1 MIDNKRCAA
10 VVLAAGRGKRM
21 GADRPKQFL
30 ELAGK
35 PVICYCLDTMEN
47 SLIDEI
53 VLVTGEEEIAF
64 CRDEIVGR
72 YGYRKVTKIIPGGAE
87 RYQSVALG
95 LRAVEN
101 CDYVFIHDGARPFV
115 DAAMLTRL
123 ADAVKIHGSAVA
135 AMPVKDTVKIA
146 DKNAFA
152 VETPERS
159 SLWQMQTPQTFAYG
173 PIREAYEKLLEDE
186 AAGGAGAVTDDA
198 QVMER
203 YGSLPVK
210 LVEGSYRNMKI
221 TTPEDLKIAEA
232 LLS

>member
-87 RYQSVALG
+87 RYHSVALG